1 MNIKWV
7 EDIEQK
13 ARERRRKQMAKKV
26 RLHGLMLLGLYGVYK
41 KKIDK
46 NPENLETF
54 IRLLTDDIL
63 N

>member
-13 ARERRRKQMAKKV
+13 ARERRRKQIAKKV
-26 RLHGLMLLGLYGVYK
+26 RLHGLMLLCLYGVK
-41 KKIDK
+41 EKEVDK
-46 NPENLETF
+46 NPENLENF
-54 IRLLTDDIL
+54 IKLLTDDIL